1 MGLLALA
8 AQARSLKGAPHFTVL
23 TVNHGLRKAAVAEAA
38 QVAAQCEKLNLPH
51 VTLMADA
58 KLGKSDVQQQA
69 RNMRYR
75 LMAAW
80 CTEHGAQGLVVAHH
94 RDDQAETVLMRMAR
108 GSGMSGL
115 SGMAP
120 RQLLHTET
128 APLLLLRP
136 LLNYGGAEVKALAH
150 EAGLPVIDD
159 PSNDDPQFE
168 RVRWRRLLPLLQA
181 EGLGAA
187 RLAEMAAE
195 MRLLQAAL
203 DKKLTA
209 WLDDYASWH
218 DYGVLSLPRADFD
231 ALPLAHKQRF
241 IGRFVQYF
249 GQHAHP
255 VKQRKADRLLRQI
268 EETPHGG
275 ASIGGLQLRWRKSR
289 VFLGREAAAC
299 PMPVAMSD
307 MTSNPDGRFDSH
319 FDRRFAL
326 SGTKGAKDLH
336 LGALGPHGVAEMRAR
351 GLAFDKDVPAAYYAA
366 LPGIFD
372 GDRLLD
378 CPLLSSSV
386 ESMADF
392 QLHSVYYHGFYRDII
407 TGGRG

>member
-8 AQARSLKGAPHFTVL
+8 AQARSIKGAPHFSVL
-23 TVNHGLRKAAVAEAA
+23 TVNHGSRKAAVAEAA
-38 QVAAQCEKLNLPH
+38 QVAAQCEKFNLPH
-51 VTLMADA
+51 VALMADTN
-58 KLGKSDVQQQA
+58 LRKSDFQQQA

-75 LMAAW
+75 LMSAW
-80 CTEHGAQGLVVAHH
+80 CAEHGARGLVVAHH

-120 RQLLHTET
+120 RQLLYTET

-136 LLNYGGAEVKALAH
+136 LLKYGGAELKALAY

-159 PSNDDPQFE
+159 PSNYDPKFE

-187 RLAEMAAE
+187 RLAEIAAE

-203 DKKLTA
+203 DEKLTA
-209 WLDDYASWH
+209 WLDHHASWH
-218 DYGVLSLPRADFD
+218 DYGVLSLPRTDFD
-231 ALPLAHKQRF
+231 ALPLSHKQRF

-255 VKQRKADRLLRQI
+255 VKRRKADRLLRQI

-275 ASIGGLQLRWRKSR
+275 ASAGGLHLRWRKR
-289 VFLGREAAAC
+289 HVFLGREAAAC
-299 PMPVAMSD
+299 PEPVAISD
-307 MTSNPDGRFDSH
+307 MTLNLDGPFDSH

-326 SGTKGAKDLH
+326 SDANGAKH
-336 LGALGPHGVAEMRAR
+336 FQLGALGPHGVAEMRAR
-351 GLAFDKDVPAAYYAA
+351 GFSFDKAVPAAYYAA

-372 GDRLLD
+372 GDKLLH
-378 CPLLSSSV
+378 CPLFSSSA
-386 ESMADF
+386 ESLADF
-392 QLHSVYYHGFYRDII
+392 KLHSVYYRGFYRDII
-407 TGGRG
+407 AGRQG